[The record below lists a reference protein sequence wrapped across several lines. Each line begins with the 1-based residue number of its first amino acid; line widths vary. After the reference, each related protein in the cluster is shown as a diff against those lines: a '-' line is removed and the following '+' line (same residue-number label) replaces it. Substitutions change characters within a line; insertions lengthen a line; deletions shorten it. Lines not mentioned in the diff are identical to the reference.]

1 MIKILVA
8 FLLLSRDLLAQPMNF
23 EEQAIKNI
31 ILNSNYSSTS
41 CPASPTNIYVKLTMN
56 KLVNVDE
63 NNQIVTTSSFL
74 YVNWEDPRLVWNN
87 TQYSYYLAIS
97 IQLKK
102 IWFPDLYVINTA
114 ETNGYVSVSDS
125 SLAVIDVNGLIITNL
140 GLIGK

>member
-1 MIKILVA
+1 MVKILVV
-8 FLLLSRDLLAQPMNF
+8 FLLFSKDLLAQSMNF

-31 ILNSNYSSTS
+31 ILNSNYSSISRPSST
-41 CPASPTNIYVKLTMN
+41 TNIYVKLTMK
-56 KLVNVDE
+56 KLVSVDE
-63 NNQIVTTSSFL
+63 KNQIASFF
-74 YVNWEDPRLVWNN
+74 YVNWENPRLAWNN

-114 ETNGYVSVSDS
+114 DTNGYVSVSDS